1 MPGISLIY
9 KLKQSIEELL
19 PKINFSIRQLIHN
32 DDFKIIDLLK
42 TKNLFVAATKFEN
55 YPLDIL
61 RDDEFKVI
69 LEGKIYN
76 KSFDQINKELN
87 SIIQKIGDNVALKMT
102 VLKFISETDGDYL
115 LLIYDLKK
123 EILLLFNDLLG
134 RLPFYFTVWESNI
147 IISREIR
154 FLSNILENRDYD
166 KTGIAQ
172 SLLFGYPLGKRTF
185 IKNFNR
191 VPPASLIFMS
201 LKSGEWE
208 NSRLYDFNF
217 EIKEHSNLSMQ
228 KCTDDLIDLLTESCK
243 ARLFSNTKNVL
254 SLSGGLDSR
263 ALAIILKST
272 MLDFSTA
279 TYLGYKEFAEKD
291 AVGAEEIARRLN
303 LKWDLIKVGTP
314 KGIDVNKL
322 IKYKNGLNT
331 LSSVFLLAFYEKLVH
346 KFGKNMVYITGD
358 GGDKIFPDHRPT
370 QKIRSVKELA
380 SYLISNK
387 YFFTPAKIE
396 RLLGIKEADII
407 EGITSLLDS
416 YPEQRLEFKFER
428 FTIVERGIKWLFEGE
443 DRNRFFFWSVAPY
456 YGQFVFNYAMNVSD
470 NLKSGHKLYN
480 NFLAS
485 LSPEL
490 LNIKNALWNVPAD
503 SFDIRFRTF
512 NFLKDTVYP
521 TLPSAVK
528 RKLRMM
534 ITKTAKIDL
543 TNHKPMNELVE
554 KLSNNKIISNY
565 FSVKELKKTKVM
577 NKTEFYLLLTVLLAI
592 DDIEP
597 SESILDRYFEQE
609 FI

>member
-9 KLKQSIEELL
+9 NLKQSIEELF
-19 PKINFSIRQLIHN
+19 PNINLAIRQSIHN
-32 DDFKIIDLLK
+32 NDFKIIDLLK
-42 TKNLFVAATKFEN
+42 TKNLFIAGTKYEN
-55 YPLDIL
+55 YPLDFL
-61 RDDEFKVI
+61 RNDEFKVI

-76 KSFDQINKELN
+76 KSVGQINKEIN
-87 SIIQKIGDNVALKMT
+87 SIIRKIGDKVALKMS

-115 LLIYDLKK
+115 FLIYDSKK
-123 EILLLFNDLLG
+123 EMLFLFNDLLG
-134 RLPFYFTVWESNI
+134 RLPFYFTLWKSNI

-166 KTGIAQ
+166 KIGIAQ
-172 SLLFGYPLGKRTF
+172 SLLFGYPLGERTF
-185 IKNFNR
+185 IENFNR
-191 VPPASLIFMS
+191 VPPASLIFIS

-208 NSRLYDFNF
+208 NSRLYNFNF

-228 KCTDDLIDLLTESCK
+228 KCTDELIDLLTESCK
-243 ARLFSNTKNVL
+243 ARLSPNAKNVL

-279 TYLGYKEFAEKD
+279 TYLGYKEFADKD

-303 LKWDLIKVGTP
+303 LKWELIKVGTP

-331 LSSVFLLAFYEKLVH
+331 LSSVFLLTFYEQLVH

-358 GGDKIFPDHRPT
+358 GGDKIFPDHRPA
-370 QKIRSVKELA
+370 QKIRSLKELA
-380 SYLISNK
+380 EYLISNK

-396 RLLGIKEADII
+396 RLLGIKEADLI
-407 EGITSLLDS
+407 EGITTLLYS
-416 YPEQRLEFKFER
+416 YPEQGLEFKFER

-456 YGQFVFNYAMNVSD
+456 YGQFVFNYAMNVPD

-480 NFLAS
+480 NFLAR

-490 LNIKNALWNVPAD
+490 LKVKNALWNVPAD
-503 SFDIRFRTF
+503 SSDIRFRTF
-512 NFLKDTVYP
+512 NFMKDTVYP
-521 TLPSAVK
+521 KLPGAVK
-528 RKLRMM
+528 RRLRMM

-543 TNHKPMNELVE
+543 TNHKQMNELVE

-565 FSVKELKKTKVM
+565 FSVNELKKTKVM
-577 NKTEFYLLLTVLLAI
+577 NKTEFYLLLTILLAI

-597 SESILDRYFEQE
+597 SESILDSYYEQE

>member
-9 KLKQSIEELL
+9 NLKQSIEELF
-19 PKINFSIRQLIHN
+19 PNINLAIRQSIHN
-32 DDFKIIDLLK
+32 NDFKIIDLLK
-42 TKNLFVAATKFEN
+42 TKNLFIAGTKYEN
-55 YPLDIL
+55 YPLDFL
-61 RDDEFKVI
+61 RNDEFKVI

-76 KSFDQINKELN
+76 KSVDQINKEIN
-87 SIIQKIGDNVALKMT
+87 SIIRKIGDKVALKMS

-115 LLIYDLKK
+115 LLIYDSKK
-123 EILLLFNDLLG
+123 EMLFLFNDLLG
-134 RLPFYFTVWESNI
+134 RLPFYFTLWKSNI

-166 KTGIAQ
+166 KIGIAQ
-172 SLLFGYPLGKRTF
+172 SLLFGYPLGERTF
-185 IKNFNR
+185 IENFNR
-191 VPPASLIFMS
+191 VPPASLIFIS

-208 NSRLYDFNF
+208 NSRLYNFNF

-228 KCTDDLIDLLTESCK
+228 KCTDELIDLLTESCK
-243 ARLFSNTKNVL
+243 ARLSPNAKNVL

-279 TYLGYKEFAEKD
+279 TYLGYKEFADKD

-303 LKWDLIKVGTP
+303 LKWELIKVGTP

-331 LSSVFLLAFYEKLVH
+331 LSSVFLLTFYEQLVH

-358 GGDKIFPDHRPT
+358 GGDKIFPDHRPA
-370 QKIRSVKELA
+370 QKIRSLKELA
-380 SYLISNK
+380 EYLISNK

-396 RLLGIKEADII
+396 RLLGIKEADLI
-407 EGITSLLDS
+407 EGITTLLYS
-416 YPEQRLEFKFER
+416 YPEQGLEFKFER

-480 NFLAS
+480 NFLAN

-490 LNIKNALWNVPAD
+490 LKIKNALWNVPAD
-503 SFDIRFRTF
+503 SSDIRFRTF
-512 NFLKDTVYP
+512 NFMKDTVYP
-521 TLPSAVK
+521 KLPGAVK
-528 RKLRMM
+528 RRLRMM

-543 TNHKPMNELVE
+543 TNHKQMNELVE

-565 FSVKELKKTKVM
+565 FSVNELKKTKVM
-577 NKTEFYLLLTVLLAI
+577 NKTEFYLLLTILLAI

-597 SESILDRYFEQE
+597 SESILDSYYEQE

>member
-9 KLKQSIEELL
+9 NLKQSIEELF
-19 PKINFSIRQLIHN
+19 PDINLAIRQSIHN
-32 DDFKIIDLLK
+32 NDFKIIDLLK
-42 TKNLFVAATKFEN
+42 TKNLFIAATKYEN
-55 YPLDIL
+55 YPLDFL
-61 RDDEFKVI
+61 RNDEFKVI

-76 KSFDQINKELN
+76 KSVDQINKEIN
-87 SIIQKIGDNVALKMT
+87 SIIRKIGDKVALKMS

-115 LLIYDLKK
+115 FLIYDSKK
-123 EILLLFNDLLG
+123 EMLFLFNDLLG
-134 RLPFYFTVWESNI
+134 RLPFYFTLWKSNI

-166 KTGIAQ
+166 KIGIAQ
-172 SLLFGYPLGKRTF
+172 SLLFGYPLGERTF
-185 IKNFNR
+185 IENFNR
-191 VPPASLIFMS
+191 VPPASLIFIS

-208 NSRLYDFNF
+208 NSRLYNFNF

-228 KCTDDLIDLLTESCK
+228 KCTDELIDLLTESCK
-243 ARLFSNTKNVL
+243 ARLSPNAKNVL

-279 TYLGYKEFAEKD
+279 TYLGYKEFADKD

-303 LKWDLIKVGTP
+303 LKWELIKVGTP

-331 LSSVFLLAFYEKLVH
+331 LSSVFLLTFYEQLVH

-358 GGDKIFPDHRPT
+358 GGDKIFPDHRPA
-370 QKIRSVKELA
+370 QKIRSLKELA
-380 SYLISNK
+380 EYLISNK

-396 RLLGIKEADII
+396 RLLGIKEADLI
-407 EGITSLLDS
+407 EGITSLLYS
-416 YPEQRLEFKFER
+416 YPEQGLEFKFER

-480 NFLAS
+480 NFLAN

-490 LNIKNALWNVPAD
+490 LKIKNALWNVPAD
-503 SFDIRFRTF
+503 SSDIRFRTF
-512 NFLKDTVYP
+512 NFMKDTVYP
-521 TLPSAVK
+521 KLPGAVK
-528 RKLRMM
+528 RRLRMM

-543 TNHKPMNELVE
+543 TNHKQMNELVE

-565 FSVKELKKTKVM
+565 FSVNELKKTKVM
-577 NKTEFYLLLTVLLAI
+577 NKTEFYLLLTILLAI

-597 SESILDRYFEQE
+597 SESILDSYYEQE